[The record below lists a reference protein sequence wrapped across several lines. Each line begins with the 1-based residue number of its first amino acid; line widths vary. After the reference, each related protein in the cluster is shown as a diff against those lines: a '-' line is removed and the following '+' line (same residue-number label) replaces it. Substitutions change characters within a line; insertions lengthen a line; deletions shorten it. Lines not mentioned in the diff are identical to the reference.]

1 MIAELV
7 QKRLN
12 GGHFTQQEAQQFF
25 ASVVAGDVDPIDLTA
40 VLVAGKLQGIQ
51 ADEVAGAA
59 QALRAAATPFPIQ
72 ARNSIDC
79 CGTGGDGSNTINIST
94 TAAIIAAAAGLSVA
108 KHGNRSVSSK
118 SGSADLLESLG
129 VNIQLSPEQAAQS
142 LQQAGCA
149 FLFAPLYHAG
159 IRFAM
164 PVRQQL
170 KTRTLFNVLGPLLNP
185 AAPGFQLLGVYD
197 PALGPVMAQALAQL
211 DVSTAWVVHGSG
223 CDEIAL
229 HGPTQV
235 TELRDGAIRQ
245 FTLTPA
251 DFGLPERALHELAG
265 GNPTENA
272 AASLAILQGKGLAAH
287 QDAIAANV
295 AAMMAITGVNAD
307 LKDNVAH
314 IKQLL
319 SSDKGYRTLQLM
331 KEASHG

>member
-12 GGHFTQQEAQQFF
+12 GGNFSQQEAQQFF
-25 ASVVAGDVDPIDLTA
+25 SAVVAGEVDPIDLTA

-59 QALRAAATPFPIQ
+59 QALRAAATPFPVQ
-72 ARNSIDC
+72 AHNSIDC

-94 TAAIIAAAAGLSVA
+94 TAAIVAAAAGLSVA

-129 VNIQLSPEQAAQS
+129 VNIQLSPEQAAHS

-159 IRFAM
+159 IRHAM

-197 PALGPVMAQALAQL
+197 PALGPVMAQALGQL
-211 DVSTAWVVHGSG
+211 DVRTAWVVHGSG

-229 HGPTQV
+229 HGPTEV
-235 TELRDGAIRQ
+235 TELHNGVIRQ

-251 DFGLPERALHELAG
+251 DFGLPERDLAELAG
-265 GNPTENA
+265 GDPAENA
-272 AASLAILQGKGLAAH
+272 AASLAILQGKGLPAH
-287 QDAIAANV
+287 QDAIAVNV

-319 SSDKGYRTLQLM
+319 STDQGYRTLQLM

>member
-25 ASVVAGDVDPIDLTA
+25 AAVVAGDVDPIDLTA

-51 ADEVAGAA
+51 PDEVAGAA
-59 QALRAAATPFPIQ
+59 QALRAAATPFPI
-72 ARNSIDC
+72 AASNSIDC

-94 TAAIIAAAAGLSVA
+94 TAAIVAAAAGLSVA

-197 PALGPVMAQALAQL
+197 PALGPVMAKALTQL
-211 DVSTAWVVHGSG
+211 DVNTAWVVHGSG

-251 DFGLPERALHELAG
+251 DFGLPERALAELAG

-272 AASLAILQGKGLAAH
+272 AASLAILQGKGKEAH

-307 LKDNVAH
+307 LKDNVVH